1 MEKTFLVSGGG
12 TGGHFFPAL
21 SFLELLKEKNINSFY
36 VGSSYGIEKKLQ
48 EDIPSKNIFL
58 DTKGF
63 VGKGYLDKLKSLY
76 LMGKSVYFLNKNIKD
91 DFVGMVFGG
100 YASLPVGLL
109 SILKRKP
116 LFLHEQN
123 SIPSLT
129 NKLLSKKAD
138 ICFTTFNYTSKFF
151 KNAFRVGMPIR
162 KEFLSFYDKKELQKE
177 FGIESPC
184 VLVMGGSQG
193 AKVLNDVA
201 IDFFK
206 KTNFNGIIVTGEKN
220 YEEVSNA
227 LKSLKRVKVF
237 PFFKEMHKLMR
248 ACDVAISRA
257 GASTV
262 YEMAVVGLPALLVPY
277 PYAAYNH
284 QYYNALEIKDLGGAE
299 LIEQKGLR
307 LDVLLKALED
317 ILKNGEAYSKAISSF
332 CIKDEKSDIILPQE
346 FMLAKIMGH
355 L

>member
-1 MEKTFLVSGGG
+1 MEKSFLVSGGG
-12 TGGHFFPAL
+12 TGGHFFPAV
-21 SFLELLKEKNINSFY
+21 SFLQLLREKNIKSFY

-48 EDIPSKNIFL
+48 EDIPSQNIFL
-58 DTKGF
+58 DTRGF

-76 LMGKSVYFLNKNIKD
+76 LMGKSVYWLNKTVKD
-91 DFVGMVFGG
+91 DFIGMVFGG
-100 YASLPVGLL
+100 YASLPVGVL
-109 SILKRKP
+109 SILKRMP

-123 SIPSLT
+123 AIPSLT
-129 NKLLSKKAD
+129 NKSLSKKAKL
-138 ICFTTFNYTSKFF
+138 CFTTFSYTSKFL
-151 KNAFRVGMPIR
+151 KNTFRVGMPIR
-162 KEFLSFYDKKELQKE
+162 KEFLSFYDKKALQKE

-206 KTNFNGIIVTGEKN
+206 KTHFNGIVITGDKN
-220 YEEVSNA
+220 FEEVNNA

-237 PFFKEMHKLMR
+237 PFFKEMYKLMK
-248 ACDVAISRA
+248 ACDVAISRS

-262 YEMAVVGLPALLVPY
+262 YEMAIVGLPAVLVPY

-299 LIEQKGLR
+299 LIEQSR
-307 LDVLLKALED
+307 LDSENLIKALEN
-317 ILKNGEAYSKAISSF
+317 ILNNLEGYSKNISSF
-332 CIKDEKSDIILPQE
+332 CVKTEKNDIILPQE
-346 FMLAKIMGH
+346 LMLEKI
-355 L
+355 LDVL

>member
-1 MEKTFLVSGGG
+1 MEKTLLVAGGG

-21 SFLELLKEKNINSFY
+21 SFLELLKESHLKAIY
-36 VGSSYGIEKKLQ
+36 VGSSHGIEFKLKD
-48 EDIPSKNIFL
+48 DIPFESVFL

-91 DFVGMVFGG
+91 DFVGVVFGG
-100 YASLPVGLL
+100 YASLPVGVL
-109 SILKRKP
+109 SAIKRKP

-129 NKLLSKKAD
+129 NRLLSKKAKV
-138 ICFTTFNYTSKFF
+138 CFTTFNYTSKFF
-151 KNAFRVGMPIR
+151 KNAFRVGMPLR
-162 KEFLSFYDKKELQKE
+162 KEFLGFYDKKALQKE

-193 AKVLNDVA
+193 AKALNDVA
-201 IDFFK
+201 VELFK
-206 KTNFNGIIVTGEKN
+206 KTHFNGIILTGEKN

-227 LKSLKRVKVF
+227 LKSLKQVKVF
-237 PFFKEMHKLMR
+237 PFYKDIYKLMLS
-248 ACDVAISRA
+248 CDVAISRS
-257 GASTV
+257 GASTI
-262 YEMAVVGLPALLVPY
+262 YEMATLGLPAVFVPY

-299 LIEQKGLR
+299 LIEQYK
-307 LDVLLKALED
+307 LDYDSLIKALEN
-317 ILKNGEAYSKAISSF
+317 ILNNVEVYSKNISSF
-332 CIKDEKSDIILPQE
+332 CIKTKKNDIILPQE
-346 FMLAKIMGH
+346 LMLEKIRGI

>member
-12 TGGHFFPAL
+12 TGGHFFPAV

-91 DFVGMVFGG
+91 DFVGIVFGG

-138 ICFTTFNYTSKFF
+138 VCFTTFNYTSKFF

-162 KEFLSFYDKKELQKE
+162 KEFLGFYDKKELQKE

-193 AKVLNDVA
+193 AKVLNDIA

-237 PFFKEMHKLMR
+237 PFFKKMYKLMR

-262 YEMAVVGLPALLVPY
+262 YEMAVVGLPAVLVPY

-299 LIEQKGLR
+299 LIEQSK
-307 LDVLLKALED
+307 LDYDSLIKALEN
-317 ILKNGEAYSKAISSF
+317 ILNDLESYSKNISSF
-332 CIKDEKSDIILPQE
+332 CIKTKKNNIILPQE
-346 FMLAKIMGH
+346 LMLEKIRGI